1 MQPARWPV
9 VAACLL
15 ISALA
20 ALGISSP
27 AAAQTYEPQE
37 LELLRLINDYR
48 QQNGLEPLLLSD
60 PLSRAAEH
68 HSEDMGRYGFFSHT
82 TQASSYYPVGADH
95 TVRAAQEGYDYD
107 TSTAE
112 NLAYGQPT
120 AEAAFEAWRTSPGHN
135 ANMLG
140 DYRVIGIGLVWV
152 GGTPYW
158 TTVFGAY
165 VDPSAAPA
173 GGGVT
178 DAGTAQQE
186 RSPDPTTS
194 LENAAPAGEPVAQAD
209 REEKESAPPAPS
221 RTPASAAAGQ
231 YADRSGEAPPA
242 PQERQEEPRE
252 VQAQYGDPSR
262 QQDPPAPRSGAG
274 STEEETHDA
283 SEWSGSAAANG
294 AFGQEE
300 SNGAPEDPPAGG
312 REERAGGDSVL
323 GITTLPDTGG
333 PGLGAIAAGVLLA
346 AGGLLRLRR

>member
-9 VAACLL
+9 VAACFL
-15 ISALA
+15 ISMLA

-27 AAAQTYEPQE
+27 AAAQTYDGEE
-37 LELLRLINDYR
+37 LELLRLINEYR

-60 PLSRAAEH
+60 PLSRAAER

-95 TVRAAQEGYDYD
+95 TVRAAQEGYDYN
-107 TSTAE
+107 TATAE
-112 NLAYGQPT
+112 NLAYGQST
-120 AEAAFEAWRTSPGHN
+120 AQAAFEAWRTSPGHN

-165 VDPSAAPA
+165 VAPSAAPA
-173 GGGVT
+173 GGGGT

-186 RSPDPTTS
+186 SSTEPTTDP
-194 LENAAPAGEPVAQAD
+194 ENAAPAGKPVARVD
-209 REEKESAPPAPS
+209 RQEKKAPSAPT

-231 YADRSGEAPPA
+231 YADRSWEAPPA
-242 PQERQEEPRE
+242 PQEQQEEPRE
-252 VQAQYGDPSR
+252 TQAQYGDPSR
-262 QQDPPAPRSGAG
+262 QQGPPAPQSGAG
-274 STEEETHDA
+274 SIKPHA
-283 SEWSGSAAANG
+283 PAQPGGAAANG
-294 AFGQEE
+294 VFGQAE
-300 SNGAPEDPPAGG
+300 SNGAPEDPPAGN
-312 REERAGGDSVL
+312 REEQAGGDSVL

-333 PGLGAIAAGVLLA
+333 PGTGALA
-346 AGGLLRLRR
+346 AGLLLVASGLLGLRRVF